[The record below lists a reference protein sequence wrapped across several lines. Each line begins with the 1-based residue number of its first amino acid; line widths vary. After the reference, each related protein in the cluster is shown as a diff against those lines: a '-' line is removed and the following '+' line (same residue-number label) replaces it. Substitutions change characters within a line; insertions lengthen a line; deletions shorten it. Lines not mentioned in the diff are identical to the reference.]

1 MKARLYPNWEHEYDL
16 RQWIKSRLRRRGGV
30 FIDVGANV
38 GVYAIDL
45 APLFDKVYAVEPWY
59 AEQLRLNIKEYGAD
73 NVEVIEA
80 AAWDFDGNVI
90 IGVQRYDNAV
100 VYGRAAVP
108 RVGLPGRLVKA
119 VRLDSAIREP
129 FRLLKIDVEG
139 EAMHVLL
146 GMRRLIDE
154 SRGMAIIEVHDHGES
169 HGAYLFMTERGWRL
183 ETTLNERAQGD
194 KYHAHKVF
202 VK

>member
-1 MKARLYPNWEHEYDL
+1 MNARLYPDWEHEYDL
-16 RQWIKSRLRRRGGV
+16 RQWIKSRLKRKGGV

-38 GVYAIDL
+38 GIYAIDL
-45 APLFDKVYAVEPWY
+45 AKYFDRVYAVEPWY
-59 AEQLRLNIKEYGAD
+59 ADQLRKNLSDYGVD

-80 AAWDFDGNVI
+80 AAWDFNGQVI
-90 IGVQRYDNAV
+90 IGVARYDNPV
-100 VYGRAAVP
+100 VFGRAAVP
-108 RVGLPGRLVKA
+108 RVGLPGKLVKA
-119 VRLDSAIREP
+119 VRLDDVIKEP

-154 SRGMAIIEVHDHGES
+154 SNGMAIIEVHNHGES
-169 HGAYLFMTERGWRL
+169 HGTYLFMTEHGWRL
-183 ETTLNERAQGD
+183 ETTLDERAEGD

>member
-1 MKARLYPNWEHEYDL
+1 MNARLYPDWEHEYDL
-16 RQWIKSRLRRRGGV
+16 RQWIKSRLKRRGGV

-38 GVYAIDL
+38 GVYTIDL

-59 AEQLRLNIKEYGAD
+59 AEQLRLNIKEYGAG

-90 IGVQRYDNAV
+90 IGVQRYDNEV

-108 RVGLPGRLVKA
+108 RVGLPGRLVRA
-119 VRLDSAIREP
+119 VRLDGVIREP
-129 FRLLKIDVEG
+129 FRLLKVDVEG

-169 HGAYLFMTERGWRL
+169 HGAYLFMTEHGWRL
-183 ETTLNERAQGD
+183 ETTLNERAEGD